1 MSRGGLCIFGKK
13 GPRGTKYLS
22 DTCQSGRGCYNGLCT
37 SENNRPTQV
46 PEREE
51 KEGAHM
57 YDTHIFLDFEMNPI
71 PREYR
76 EAREIARSEIV
87 EIGAVKLDREYRLV
101 DRYSCYVKPEY
112 GPIHK
117 RITQLTGITDADVA
131 GAKSFAPAMEDF
143 AAWIGE
149 GRGRIYSWSRSDQY
163 QLYDESWLKEAEL
176 PWQLNQRWID
186 FQAVYTRLIGL
197 SRSNPL
203 SLQNALGAAEYRFAG
218 EAHRAVQDAE
228 NSASLLIL
236 VKEGRLAQQAGVV
249 MQAMRPK
256 EEHSFALGGEAA
268 EKLRQFLASQE
279 QG

>member
-1 MSRGGLCIFGKK
+1 METGLWKQFDRIVVFDTETTGIEFGRDEIIEL
-13 GPRGTKYLS
+13 GAAAFSAEGETDCMDLLLRLS
-22 DTCQSGRGCYNGLCT
+22 PGRTL
-37 SENNRPTQV
+37 P
-46 PEREE
+46 P
-51 KEGAHM
+51 
-57 YDTHIFLDFEMNPI
+57 F
-71 PREYR
+71 
-76 EAREIARSEIV
+76 
-87 EIGAVKLDREYRLV
+87 
-101 DRYSCYVKPEY
+101 
-112 GPIHK
+112 
-117 RITQLTGITDADVA
+117 ITQLTGITDADVA
-131 GAKSFAPAMEDF
+131 QAKPFAPAMEDF
-143 AAWIGE
+143 AAWIGA

-249 MQAMRPK
+249 MQAMRPR

-268 EKLRQFLASQE
+268 EKLRQFLAGRE

>member
-1 MSRGGLCIFGKK
+1 MVSAQWRK
-13 GPRGTKYLS
+13 
-22 DTCQSGRGCYNGLCT
+22 
-37 SENNRPTQV
+37 NRPVQG
-46 PEREE
+46 PERAE

-71 PREYR
+71 PRECR
-76 EAREIARSEIV
+76 EARETARSEIV
-87 EIGAVKLDREYRLV
+87 EIGA
-101 DRYSCYVKPEY
+101 
-112 GPIHK
+112 
-117 RITQLTGITDADVA
+117 
-131 GAKSFAPAMEDF
+131 
-143 AAWIGE
+143 

-249 MQAMRPK
+249 MQAMRPR

-268 EKLRQFLASQE
+268 EKLRQFLAGRE

>member
-1 MSRGGLCIFGKK
+1 MVSAQWRK
-13 GPRGTKYLS
+13 
-22 DTCQSGRGCYNGLCT
+22 
-37 SENNRPTQV
+37 NRPVQG
-46 PEREE
+46 PERAE

-71 PREYR
+71 PRECR
-76 EAREIARSEIV
+76 EARETARSETR
-87 EIGAVKLDREYRLV
+87 GDRGGQA
-101 DRYSCYVKPEY
+101 
-112 GPIHK
+112 GPGIPPGGPLFLLCEAGIRSIHK

-131 GAKSFAPAMEDF
+131 QAKPFAPAMEDF
-143 AAWIGE
+143 AAWIGA

-218 EAHRAVQDAE
+218 RPAGRCRTRKTRPP
-228 NSASLLIL
+228 SWTL

-249 MQAMRPK
+249 MQAMRPR

-268 EKLRQFLASQE
+268 EKLRQFLAGRE